1 VVFPPGD
8 PAGFLE
14 SGDAAM
20 ETNLSGTNDDGTAFW
35 AEYHRQQARR
45 AAERLDE
52 ENSQRRLEACLLRW
66 HEVFQASP
74 GLLERMS

>member
-1 VVFPPGD
+1 
-8 PAGFLE
+8 
-14 SGDAAM
+14 M

-52 ENSQRRLEACLLRW
+52 ENRQRRLERCLADW
-66 HEVFQASP
+66 HASFEAVP